1 MASSLAGPFA
11 SLLNQFKTGIGSW
24 LVGTLLS
31 TLLVGMLLQQ
41 TFRYFRLYPSDPK
54 YMKTWVI
61 TAVSLGSSIHVYLN
75 ANFLHPSYYYLIS
88 HYLDLTVW
96 TRGDVWSAPAVP
108 IVGSISNLV
117 SESFFARRVYMI
129 GRRYSPVVLSAM
141 VMVMASCGF
150 FIARAVQGYTQPDIV
165 ASVSTGGWI
174 INVASVLLLLG
185 DVQLTGILVYVL
197 HQNRGS
203 IRRTNS
209 MVDILIAYAI
219 SSGSLICVIN
229 IVCLILSIV
238 FPHVPIFSAASLV
251 SQAVY
256 TNSFIVALNTRQFV
270 QSRGELDNTNID
282 SVVVLGEKPS
292 AGGSSG
298 NAQVSLPLTSMVF
311 AAGPSQ
317 SQLGD
322 TALEASYSDD
332 SLRHPAKGRSERGLE
347 KTADLVKASCV

>member
-1 MASSLAGPFA
+1 MSSSLGGPFA
-11 SLLNQFKTGIGSW
+11 SLLDQFKTGIGSW
-24 LVGTLLS
+24 LVGTFLS

-41 TFRYFRLYPSDPK
+41 TFRYFRLYPNDPR
-54 YMKTWVI
+54 YMKIWVI
-61 TAVSLGSSIHVYLN
+61 TAVILQMLTTAMVMHV
-75 ANFLHPSYYYLIS
+75 AYYYLVS
-88 HYLDLTVW
+88 NYLDLTVW

-108 IVGSISNLV
+108 IVGSINNLV
-117 SESFFARRVYMI
+117 FFARRVYMI
-129 GRRYSPVVLSAM
+129 GRRYSLVVLSAM
-141 VMVMASCGF
+141 VMVLASCGF
-150 FIARAVQGYTQPDIV
+150 FIARSVQGYTQPDIV

-197 HQNRGS
+197 HKNRGS

-229 IVCLILSIV
+229 IVSLILSIV

-282 SVVVLGEKPS
+282 TVIVLGEKP
-292 AGGSSG
+292 GSSG
-298 NAQVSLPLTSMVF
+298 NASAQVSLPLTSMVF
-311 AAGPSQ
+311 AEGPSR
-317 SQLGD
+317 SQLDG
-322 TALEASYSDD
+322 TVLEASHSDE
-332 SLRHPAKGRSERGLE
+332 SLRHPGKEFSECDLE
-347 KTADLVKASCV
+347 KNAEPVAPYV